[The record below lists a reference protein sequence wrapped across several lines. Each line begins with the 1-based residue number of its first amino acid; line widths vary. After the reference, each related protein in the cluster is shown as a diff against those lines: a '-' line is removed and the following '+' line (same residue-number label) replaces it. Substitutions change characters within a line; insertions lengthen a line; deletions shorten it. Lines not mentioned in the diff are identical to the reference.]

1 MNKLTLQ
8 NLLAKT
14 CLPNS
19 ACCSE
24 SAMIKI
30 RPKNSTKIKQRILIT
45 PTLVAM
51 TLIALFMSSAAWA
64 DPELIRRAQQLLA
77 SGNAKQAYMNLIAA
91 QDRLAENVEFNYL
104 LGVAALDSGKVDE
117 AIISFERVLAANPKN
132 AGAKLDLARAYFAV
146 GSFDLAES
154 SFREL
159 AASNPPAET
168 RAAIDRY
175 LDAIAAKR
183 NQGKQKLFAW
193 GETSLGYD
201 TNITGVPADFTSA
214 VQSAFNLVGVNPTG
228 NSIKRKA
235 PYLAVAAGADYVLP
249 LNAEWSALLGGE
261 LRGRAYRREGDFNSG
276 FGEIRV
282 GGAWVSGQQNWRVMA
297 NANLFDQDGAAPG
310 DPKPTN
316 ARTAATVSAEYR
328 YAFSSAKQL
337 SISISGGQT
346 RFPKNKVEDFN
357 SSTAILG
364 WSQVFEGNS
373 SPLWILNGFYSD
385 DKAVR
390 TLADGVTDKS
400 KNVSGIR
407 HTLQYSLTE
416 NLSIFN
422 TLGATLRKDKSAFA
436 RANTVEFGRDTLADA
451 GLGVNWRFQ
460 SKCSLRVQWLGSR
473 NHSNIAIYDYTRHE
487 VSSNIRCDVE

>member
-1 MNKLTLQ
+1 
-8 NLLAKT
+8 
-14 CLPNS
+14 
-19 ACCSE
+19 
-24 SAMIKI
+24 MII
-30 RPKNSTKIKQRILIT
+30 ITQKNSIHTETRRSTALKLAAT
-45 PTLVAM
+45 A
-51 TLIALFMSSAAWA
+51 LIALLISTTSRAG
-64 DPELIRRAQQLLA
+64 PELDVLRRAQQLLA
-77 SGNAKQAYMNLIAA
+77 NGNSKQAYMDLIAA
-91 QDRLAENVEFNYL
+91 QDQLADNVEFNYL

-117 AIISFERVLAANPKN
+117 AIISFERVLAANPNN

-168 RAAIDRY
+168 RASIDRY

-201 TNITGVPADFTSA
+201 TNITGVPADFSSA

-249 LNAEWSALLGGE
+249 LNAKWSALLGGE
-261 LRGRAYRREGDFNSG
+261 LRGRAYRREGEFNSG
-276 FGEIRV
+276 FGEIRA
-282 GGAWVSGQQNWRVMA
+282 GGAWVSGQQNWRVTA
-297 NANLFDQDGAAPG
+297 NANRFDQDGAAPG

-337 SISISGGQT
+337 SIGLSGGQT

-357 SSTAILG
+357 SSSAILG

-390 TLADGVTDKS
+390 TLADGVTEKS

-473 NHSNIAIYDYTRHE
+473 NDSNIAIYDYTRHE
-487 VSSNIRCDVE
+487 VSSNIRCDIE